1 MPIIETDKLS
11 KEYSNRFSKQ
21 KVNALNDFTFTV
33 NEGEIFGLL
42 GPNGAGKT
50 TLIKMLLS
58 ITFPTRGSAKVFG
71 MDVSNHK
78 WKNKVGYL
86 PENHKYPN
94 YLTGDQVL
102 SYYGRLSGLKS
113 GAAFQKKLST
123 MFELMNLKQ
132 WNKTKIKKYSKGMMQ
147 KLGLAQAIL
156 NEPDLIFLD
165 EPTDGV
171 DPIGRKEIREIL
183 LGLKEKGKTIF
194 LNSHLL
200 SEVEM
205 ICDRV
210 AILNKGDLIKEG
222 SVEDLTKAENIYVIE
237 TVEQINLDLKQK
249 IIAFDANAGIGEKE
263 INSVLNQDITG
274 LKDNLAQSKERMVQ
288 IEADFLASQKTVEN
302 LNSEF
307 SLVKAENTAL
317 RDQVQGLQLDISQA
331 KAEREQMQQRLS
343 SIAELKKAIKELRQ
357 KTRLAKRQVQNRVDM
372 KEKMVS
378 GNEGFL
384 IKNGKS
390 IFSGIIKIKV
400 EPLPGS

>member
-11 KEYSNRFSKQ
+11 KEYSSRFAKQ

-33 NEGEIFGLL
+33 EEGEIFGLL

-50 TLIKMLLS
+50 TLIKMLLA

-71 MDVSNHK
+71 MDAGNYK
-78 WKNKVGYL
+78 WKHRVGYL

-94 YLTGDQVL
+94 YLTGEQVL
-102 SYYGRLSGLKS
+102 SYYGRLSGMKN
-113 GAAFQKKLST
+113 GADFQKKLST

-132 WNKTKIKKYSKGMMQ
+132 WNKTRIKKYSKGMMQ

-156 NEPDLIFLD
+156 NDPDLIFLD

-183 LGLKEKGKTIF
+183 LGLKQKGKTIF

-222 SVEDLTKAENIYVIE
+222 KVEDLTRAENIYVVDTIE
-237 TVEQINLDLKQK
+237 NIGLDVKQK
-249 IIAFDANAGIGEKE
+249 IIAVDGNAGIGENE
-263 INSVLNQDITG
+263 INSEAGINKVNIIIDVLRSSGINIKSVNRKSRS
-274 LKDNLAQSKERMVQ
+274 LEELFINVISKDNV
-288 IEADFLASQKTVEN
+288 N
-302 LNSEF
+302 
-307 SLVKAENTAL
+307 
-317 RDQVQGLQLDISQA
+317 
-331 KAEREQMQQRLS
+331 
-343 SIAELKKAIKELRQ
+343 
-357 KTRLAKRQVQNRVDM
+357 
-372 KEKMVS
+372 
-378 GNEGFL
+378 
-384 IKNGKS
+384 
-390 IFSGIIKIKV
+390 
-400 EPLPGS
+400 